1 VNRINT
7 VSILWD
13 ALEVNKDI
21 LNISII
27 CLEGTEPNGAFQ
39 AAQLSQQS
47 IMMIYII
54 GTDAAL
60 TNFSISSVST
70 PTSTEAQNATSFPL
84 LKRQKRALPTEQGAR
99 VFFPT

>member
-1 VNRINT
+1 
-7 VSILWD
+7 
-13 ALEVNKDI
+13 LEVNKDI

-70 PTSTEAQNATSFPL
+70 PTSTE
-84 LKRQKRALPTEQGAR
+84 RTECH
-99 VFFPT
+99 FFPIA